1 MLFVVCVP
9 VFCPTSDPRLI
20 YRVCLDARPLNAKNR
35 SKQFTLPKIS
45 DIIKKATKATMMADL
60 DLKGAFHQVLLD
72 EVSSEL
78 SAFTDLLTGE
88 RYQMTNM
95 WFGESGSATQMQK
108 VVHAV
113 LGIGEPGTEDW
124 RVYVDNML
132 VLYEG
137 EDVVEFV
144 HQVKR
149 LMEKLTAMGM
159 KLKLA
164 KCKVGYTKMRILG
177 HLCEKGSAQID
188 PEKVKCFSEME
199 RPKSLQA
206 LRSLLGFLRDKG
218 ELEGEEEKQRGERM
232 RSQGRVQR
240 REKRGQWGW

>member
-1 MLFVVCVP
+1 M
-9 VFCPTSDPRLI
+9 
-20 YRVCLDARPLNAKNR
+20 KNR

-45 DIIKKATKATMMADL
+45 DIIKKTMKVTMMVDL

-72 EVSSEL
+72 EVSSKL
-78 SAFTDLLTGE
+78 AAFTDLLMGE

-108 VVHAV
+108 VVHVV

-137 EDVVEFV
+137 EDVVEFA

-149 LMEKLTAMGM
+149 LVKKLTAMGM

-164 KCKVGYTKMRILG
+164 KCKVGYTRMRILG

-199 RPKSLQA
+199 RPKLLQA
-206 LRSLLGFLRDKG
+206 LRSLLGFLNYVRDYVPLISDLLGLFQELAKRRKWDDSLWGG
-218 ELEGEEEKQRGERM
+218 EMDDLFQKVQ
-232 RSQGRVQR
+232 QG
-240 REKRGQWGW
+240 